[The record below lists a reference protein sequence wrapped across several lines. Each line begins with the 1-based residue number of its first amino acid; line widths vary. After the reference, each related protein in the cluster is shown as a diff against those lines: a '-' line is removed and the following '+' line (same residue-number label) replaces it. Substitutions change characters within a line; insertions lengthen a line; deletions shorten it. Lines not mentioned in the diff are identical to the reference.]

1 MRSLVRLLF
10 LTCSL
15 GLVTPS
21 PTSAAQTKRPPNI
34 VIIFADDLG
43 YADLGCY
50 GSVSIRTPHLD
61 AMAREGLRFTDF
73 YVAAAVCSPSR
84 AALLTGRYP
93 VRNGMFGER
102 NVLYPDSKGGLPA
115 EEISFATALKK
126 RSYATGHVGKWH

>member
-1 MRSLVRLLF
+1 MRSLIRIIF

-21 PTSAAQTKRPPNI
+21 LTSAAPTTRPPNI

-50 GSVSIRTPHLD
+50 GSPTIRTPHLD

-73 YVAAAVCSPSR
+73 YSAAPVCSPSR

-93 VRNGMFGER
+93 IRSGMFGER
-102 NVLYPDSKGGLPA
+102 DVLFPNSPGGLPR
-115 EEISFATALKK
+115 EEITIATALKK
-126 RSYATGHVGKWH
+126 RGYAT